1 LENGKDKKISKMSTP
16 QEAQGY
22 TSKNIQI
29 LKGLTAV
36 RKRPAMYIGS
46 TGPLGL
52 HQLVYEVVDNSVDEA
67 MAGYCDTISVV
78 IHVDNSITV
87 HDNGRGIP
95 VDQHETE
102 KMPAATVVM
111 TYLHAGGKF
120 DNNSYKVSGGLHG
133 VGVSCVNALS
143 ESLVME
149 IHRDGDVWEQRFE
162 RGVPATELQKI
173 GKTKKTGTT
182 IHFRP
187 DSDIFETT
195 DFSLDTLSSR
205 LRELSFLNS
214 GVTIT
219 LVDERTPEEE
229 KRVFYYEGGIASFV
243 EHLNKNKHSLHKK
256 PIFITGEN
264 EGVIVEVAL
273 QYNDSY
279 QESVFTFANN
289 INTKEGGS
297 HLAGFRASLTRAIN
311 SYGKNSGLYSKAKVL
326 PSGED
331 CREGLTAIIS
341 VKLPDPQFEG
351 QTKTKL
357 NNDIRGLV
365 DGVVYEG
372 LNTFFEEN
380 PSISKK
386 IVQKIVD
393 AARARDAARKAR
405 DLTRRKGL
413 LEVSALPGK
422 LADCQEKDP
431 SMAELFLVEG
441 DSAGGSA
448 KQGRDRRFQAI
459 LPLKGKIINV
469 EKARFDK
476 VLGHDEIRTIIT
488 ALGTGIGQD
497 DFDLSK
503 LRYHKVIIMTDAD
516 VDGSHIRT
524 LLLTFFF
531 RQMPELVERGHVYIA
546 QPPLYMV
553 KRGKK
558 QQYIDSEHKLEEFL
572 MDIAQDELTVTVEN
586 DGSEYKGVTL
596 KKKLEKLSEYRR
608 LFDRAMM
615 RGVHAKAI
623 KLLLKNNVR
632 FKQNFAEEDRFR
644 ELCELIDG
652 DDDLKVVTT
661 KFNEEHGVHEIIAT
675 EALNGKTPFRI
686 SYEFISNPEFQELIK
701 IFKETEE
708 LDNPPY
714 VINDGKTEIRSDNKA
729 DLLHS
734 VLELAKKGMK
744 IQRYKGLG
752 EMNPDQLWDTTLNPE
767 TRTLL
772 QVSIDDG
779 IKSDEIFTLLMGDE
793 VEPRRDF
800 IISNALYAENVDI

>member
-1 LENGKDKKISKMSTP
+1 MSTP
-16 QEAQGY
+16 QESQGY

-67 MAGYCDTISVV
+67 MGGYCDEIFVT

-87 HDNGRGIP
+87 RDNGRGIP
-95 VDQHETE
+95 TDMHETE
-102 KMPAATVVM
+102 NLPAATVVM

-143 ESLVME
+143 EVLTME
-149 IHRDGDVWEQRFE
+149 IHRDGVVWEQVFE
-162 RGVPATELQKI
+162 RGVPTTGLEQI
-173 GKTKKTGTT
+173 GKTKRTGTT
-182 IHFRP
+182 IHFKP
-187 DSDIFETT
+187 DHEIFEEL
-195 DFSLDTLSSR
+195 SYNQDTLATR

-214 GVTIT
+214 GLRIH
-219 LVDERTPEEE
+219 LKDERDAEVEDQT
-229 KRVFYYEGGIASFV
+229 FFYEGGIASFV
-243 EHLNKNKHSLHKK
+243 EHLNRNRSKLHKK
-256 PIFITGEN
+256 PIYIKGETE
-264 EGVIVEVAL
+264 EGIIVEAAM

-311 SYGKNSGLYSKAKVL
+311 NYGKNSGIYAKAKVL

-331 CREGLTAIIS
+331 CREGITAVIS

-357 NNDIRGLV
+357 NNDIRGVV
-365 DGVVYEG
+365 DGVLYEG

-380 PSISKK
+380 PTEAKR

-476 VLGHDEIRTIIT
+476 VLSHDEIRTIIT
-488 ALGTGIGQD
+488 ALGSGIGED
-497 DFDLSK
+497 DFDLEK
-503 LRYHKVIIMTDAD
+503 LRYHKIIIMTDAD

-531 RQMPELVERGHVYIA
+531 RQMPQLVEAGHVYIA
-546 QPPLYMV
+546 QPPLYNI
-553 KRGKK
+553 KHRGK
-558 QQYIDSEHKLEEFL
+558 QQYIDNEGMLEELL
-572 MDIAQDELTVTVEN
+572 MEIAQDNLSVTIDDTNTEL
-586 DGSEYKGVTL
+586 KGVNL
-596 KKKLEKLSEYRR
+596 RKKLEKLSEYRR
-608 LFDRAMM
+608 LFDRAM
-615 RGVHAKAI
+615 RHGVNAKAI
-623 KLLLKNNVR
+623 KLMLKNNVR
-632 FKQNFAEEDRFR
+632 FKNNFSDEANFIQLR
-644 ELCELIDG
+644 EMIDG
-652 DDDLKVVTT
+652 DEELRVISTS
-661 KFNEEHGVHEIIAT
+661 FNEEHGVHEMIAA

-686 SYEFISNPEFQELIK
+686 NYEFIAAPEYQELIK
-701 IFKETEE
+701 VFKETEE
-708 LDNPPY
+708 LDSPPY
-714 VINDGKTEIRSDNKA
+714 RISDGKTDMICESKA
-729 DLLHS
+729 QLLS
-734 VLELAKKGMK
+734 KVFEMAKKGMK
-744 IQRYKGLG
+744 VQRYKGLG
-752 EMNPDQLWDTTLNPE
+752 EMNPDQLWETTLNPE
-767 TRTLL
+767 VRTLL
-772 QVSIDDG
+772 QVSIDDA

-793 VEPRRDF
+793 VEPRRNF
-800 IISNALYAENVDI
+800 IEENALYAQNVDI

>member
-1 LENGKDKKISKMSTP
+1 MNTP
-16 QEAQGY
+16 QDSNTY
-22 TSKNIQI
+22 TGKSIQI
-29 LKGLTAV
+29 LKGLSAV

-67 MAGYCDTISVV
+67 MAGYCDSIDVTIHLDDSV
-78 IHVDNSITV
+78 TV
-87 HDNGRGIP
+87 RDNGRGIP
-95 VDQHETE
+95 VDEHETE
-102 KMPAATVVM
+102 KIPAATVVM

-149 IHRDGDVWEQRFE
+149 IHREGTVWEQRFE
-162 RGVPATELQKI
+162 RGEPVTELRQI

-182 IHFRP
+182 VFFKP
-187 DSDIFETT
+187 DSTIFETT
-195 DFSLDTLSSR
+195 NFSLDTLSAR

-214 GVTIT
+214 GITISI
-219 LVDERTPEEE
+219 VDERLPEPE
-229 KRVFYYEGGIASFV
+229 KRTFYYEGGIASFV
-243 EHLNKNKHSLHKK
+243 DHLNKNKNPLHKK
-256 PIFITGEN
+256 PILITGEN
-264 EGVIVEVAL
+264 EGVVVETAM

-279 QESVFTFANN
+279 QEAVFTFANN

-311 SYGKNSGLYSKAKVL
+311 TYGKNSGLYSKAKVL

-331 CREGLTAIIS
+331 CREGLTAVVS

-357 NNDIRGLV
+357 NNDIRGVV
-365 DGVVYEG
+365 DGILYEG
-372 LNTFFEEN
+372 MTTFFEEN
-380 PSISKK
+380 PAIAKRVVSK
-386 IVQKIVD
+386 IID

-431 SMAELFLVEG
+431 AMAELFLVEG

-476 VLGHDEIRTIIT
+476 VLSHDEIRTIIT
-488 ALGTGIGQD
+488 ALGTGIGED
-497 DFDLSK
+497 DFDISK
-503 LRYHKVIIMTDAD
+503 LRYHKIIIMTDAD

-524 LLLTFFF
+524 LLLTFFY
-531 RQMPELVERGHVYIA
+531 RQMFDLVEKGHVYIA
-546 QPPLYMV
+546 QPPLYSV
-553 KRGKK
+553 TRNRK
-558 QQYIDSEHKLEEFL
+558 QHYIESEANMEAYL
-572 MDIAQDELTVTVEN
+572 MEIAQDELRVRVES
-586 DGSEYKGVTL
+586 DGTEYKGVTL
-596 KKKLEKLSEYRR
+596 RKKLEKLSEYRR

-623 KLLLKNNVR
+623 KVLLKNNIK
-632 FKQNFAEEDRFR
+632 FKNNFSDEAKFL
-644 ELCELIDG
+644 ELKQLIENDE
-652 DDDLKVVTT
+652 DLKVVRTA
-661 KFNEEHGVHEIIAT
+661 FDEEHGLHEIIAA

-686 SYEFISNPEFQELIK
+686 GYDFISTPDFQELSK
-701 IFKETEE
+701 VFKETEE

-714 VINDGKTEIRSDNKA
+714 IIDDGKNEIRCENKA
-729 DLLHS
+729 ELLHE
-734 VLELAKKGMK
+734 VLELSKKGMK

-752 EMNPDQLWDTTLNPE
+752 EMNPDQLWETTLNPE

-772 QVSIDDG
+772 QVNVDDQ
-779 IKSDEIFTLLMGDE
+779 IKGDEIFTLLMGDQ

-800 IISNALYAENVDI
+800 IVSNALYAVNIDI